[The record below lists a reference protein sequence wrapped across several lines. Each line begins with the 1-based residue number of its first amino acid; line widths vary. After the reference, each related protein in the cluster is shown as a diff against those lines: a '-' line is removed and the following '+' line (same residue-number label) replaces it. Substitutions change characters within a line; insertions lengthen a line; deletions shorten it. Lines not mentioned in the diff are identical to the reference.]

1 MTESTPIQSAQ
12 TQPHPPQP
20 CPSQPCP
27 PRTVLTQPH
36 LTQLR
41 AIVGERYV
49 LTDSDSLQ
57 KYGVDRTTV
66 WQPAPCAVVL
76 PGSTAQVQALVQMA
90 NREQL
95 AVVPSGGRT
104 GLSGGAVAC
113 NGELVLALDRM
124 NSIMECNTVD
134 QTVTCQA
141 GVITEQ
147 LQHFATEQGL
157 FYPVDF
163 ASTGSSQIGGNI
175 ATNAGGI
182 RVIRYGMTR
191 DWVRGLTVVTG
202 SGELLTL
209 NKGLIKNNT
218 GYDFR
223 HLFIGSEGT
232 LGIICEATIGLIS
245 PPRETSVMVLGVN
258 SFPAIMDVLSI
269 FNSGITLTAFEFL
282 SDLALAKVM
291 AHQHLAA
298 PFDSPT
304 PFYAVLEFEHLDAN
318 TLDTAMA
325 LFEQCVEQ
333 AWVADGVVSQSMT
346 QAKNLWRLREDISET
361 LSFSKPY
368 KNDIS
373 VCVSRM
379 PAFLQEVNELAAR
392 SYPDFEVVWYG
403 HIGDG
408 NLHLNILKPDALSVA
423 EFTERCSGVSE
434 QVSELVQKYDGSI
447 SAEHGVGLLKK
458 HYLGY
463 TRSAAEIH
471 MMGQL
476 KRVFDPNGIMNPGK
490 MI

>member
-1 MTESTPIQSAQ
+1 MNETASIQS
-12 TQPHPPQP
+12 HLS
-20 CPSQPCP
+20 PSQ
-27 PRTVLTQPH
+27 
-36 LTQLR
+36 LTQLA
-41 AIVGERYV
+41 AIVGERYI
-49 LTDSDSLQ
+49 LTDPSSLH
-57 KYGVDRTTV
+57 KYGVDRTSV
-66 WQPAPCAVVL
+66 WQPNPCAVVL
-76 PGSTAQVQALVQMA
+76 PNSTAQVQAVVQMA
-90 NREQL
+90 NQERL

-124 NSIMECNTVD
+124 NHIMDCNPVD
-134 QTVTCQA
+134 QTITCQA

-147 LQHFATEQGL
+147 LQHFAADQNL

-163 ASTGSSQIGGNI
+163 ASAGSSQIGGNI

-202 SGELLTL
+202 NGELLTL

-232 LGIICEATIGLIS
+232 LGIICEATLALL
-245 PPRETSVMVLGVN
+245 PPPTDTRVMVLGIT
-258 SFPAIMDVLSI
+258 SFPAIMEVLRT
-269 FNSGITLTAFEFL
+269 FNRTVTLTAFEFL
-282 SDLALAKVM
+282 SDLALQKVM
-291 AHQHLAA
+291 AHQQLAA
-298 PFDSPT
+298 PFDSRA
-304 PFYAVLEFEHLDAN
+304 PFYAVLEFEHGDAN
-318 TLDTAMA
+318 ALDTATA
-325 LFEQCVEQ
+325 SFEHCVEQ
-333 AWVADGVVSQSMT
+333 GWVTDGVVSQSMT

-379 PAFLQEVNELAAR
+379 PAFLQEVDTLAAH

-408 NLHLNILKPDALSVA
+408 NLHLNILKPEALTVE

-434 QVSELVQKYDGSI
+434 QVSALVQKYDGSI

-463 TRSAAEIH
+463 TRSAAEIAI
-471 MMGQL
+471 MVQL
-476 KRVFDPNGIMNPGK
+476 KRIFDPNGLMNPGK
-490 MI
+490 IV